1 MDLTAKFAAAG
12 YIGLAPNLFSRWDG
26 DIEALNRGDITVPLS
41 DGDIVSYM
49 GENLDFLLEHP
60 MADANRIAAM
70 GVCQSRAYLVPGPF

>member
-1 MDLTAKFAAAG
+1 M
-12 YIGLAPNLFSRWDG
+12 
-26 DIEALNRGDITVPLS
+26 PLS

-70 GVCQSRAYLVPGPF
+70 GVCQSGAYLVPGPF